1 MALVPEFSEKTADI
15 AKLLAHADDEQR
27 KITAPVSDSKAA
39 VNALVAMHL
48 ATATHVRGLLLAQL
62 DRDEARGDQAAADR
76 VMEQVRALNADVD
89 AIASNNREQMVAA
102 LDHWI
107 AAADR

>member
-27 KITAPVSDSKAA
+27 KITPPVSDSKAA

-48 ATATHVRGLLLAQL
+48 ATATSAELTTSLARMIVGTQQL
-62 DRDEARGDQAAADR
+62 TIEVVAEHLQTTPK
-76 VMEQVRALNADVD
+76 ALRKRIGVG
-89 AIASNNREQMVAA
+89 
-102 LDHWI
+102 
-107 AAADR
+107 